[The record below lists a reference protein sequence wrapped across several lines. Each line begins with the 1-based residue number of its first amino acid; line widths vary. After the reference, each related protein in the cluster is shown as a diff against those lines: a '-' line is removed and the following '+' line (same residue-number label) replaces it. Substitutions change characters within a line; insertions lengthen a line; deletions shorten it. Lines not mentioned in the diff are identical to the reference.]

1 MSDTRSVLSLDTSR
15 VSSNR
20 RDEDDVG
27 SVLHLDRTES
37 DSESEVASQSGGE
50 SEADS
55 EYEEYDLTNN
65 PLYQVLSAFLEDD
78 DGVRRCGLSF
88 FQVPCESLPNLKL
101 EGHFG
106 GSFWRSLAFLAQF
119 CNSFSYF
126 PGSLDHL
133 ITFWNGNI
141 TSKDTALQAQSK
153 LNTQYS
159 RPSPTE
165 TDF

>member
-37 DSESEVASQSGGE
+37 DSESEVASKSGGE

-55 EYEEYDLTNN
+55 EYEEYDLTNK

-78 DGVRRCGLSF
+78 DGN
-88 FQVPCESLPNLKL
+88 NLCDHIQKL
-101 EGHFG
+101 TSAVKE
-106 GSFWRSLAFLAQF
+106 
-119 CNSFSYF
+119 NSTK
-126 PGSLDHL
+126 LDRL
-133 ITFWNGNI
+133 LQKK
-141 TSKDTALQAQSK
+141 TSVASSSSK
-153 LNTQYS
+153 KKVS
-159 RPSPTE
+159 RK
-165 TDF
+165 

>member
-37 DSESEVASQSGGE
+37 DSESEVASKSGGE

-78 DGVRRCGLSF
+78 DGN
-88 FQVPCESLPNLKL
+88 NLCDHIQKL
-101 EGHFG
+101 TSAVKE
-106 GSFWRSLAFLAQF
+106 
-119 CNSFSYF
+119 NSTK
-126 PGSLDHL
+126 LDRL
-133 ITFWNGNI
+133 LQKK
-141 TSKDTALQAQSK
+141 TSVASSSSK
-153 LNTQYS
+153 KKVS
-159 RPSPTE
+159 RK
-165 TDF
+165 

>member
-20 RDEDDVG
+20 RDDDDVG

-37 DSESEVASQSGGE
+37 DSECEVASQSGGE

-78 DGVRRCGLSF
+78 DGN
-88 FQVPCESLPNLKL
+88 NLCDHIQKL
-101 EGHFG
+101 TSAVKE
-106 GSFWRSLAFLAQF
+106 
-119 CNSFSYF
+119 NSNK
-126 PGSLDHL
+126 LDRL
-133 ITFWNGNI
+133 LQKK
-141 TSKDTALQAQSK
+141 TSVSSSSSK
-153 LNTQYS
+153 KKVS
-159 RPSPTE
+159 RK
-165 TDF
+165 

>member
-37 DSESEVASQSGGE
+37 DCDSESEVASQSGGE

-78 DGVRRCGLSF
+78 DGN
-88 FQVPCESLPNLKL
+88 NLCDHIQKL
-101 EGHFG
+101 TSAIKE
-106 GSFWRSLAFLAQF
+106 
-119 CNSFSYF
+119 NSTK
-126 PGSLDHL
+126 LDRL
-133 ITFWNGNI
+133 LQKK
-141 TSKDTALQAQSK
+141 TSVASSSSK
-153 LNTQYS
+153 KKVS
-159 RPSPTE
+159 RK
-165 TDF
+165 